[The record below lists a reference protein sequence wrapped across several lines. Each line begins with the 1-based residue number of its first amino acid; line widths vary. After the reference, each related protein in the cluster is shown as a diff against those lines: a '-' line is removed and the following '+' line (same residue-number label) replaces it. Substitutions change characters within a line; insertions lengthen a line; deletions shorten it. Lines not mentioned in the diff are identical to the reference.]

1 MEISKKSFSEILDN
15 LHEGLYA
22 VDRNRTITYW
32 NKSAELISGFSAA
45 EVLGRTCSDNILT
58 HVDEKGNSLC
68 LGKCPLAYTMEDGKP
83 RESKVFLHHKDG
95 HRVQVAVKVN
105 PVTDGAGNLI
115 GGVELFV
122 ESGHHRIPESK
133 IRELEKMAM
142 LDNLTELP
150 NRNYLD
156 RELGRKLE
164 ETKLYNLTFGFLFM
178 DVDHFKKFND
188 TYGHEVGDQ
197 VLKFVGKTLSA
208 STRAS
213 DVFGRWGGEEFV
225 GVLSDVNR
233 DNLEVMGNRLRMLV
247 ESSYI
252 IHNNKKLSVTISV
265 GASLS
270 RYDDTLESLMRRA
283 DTLMYASK
291 QAGRNR
297 LTLG

>member
-1 MEISKKSFSEILDN
+1 MEISNKSFSEILDN

-32 NKSAELISGFSAA
+32 NKSSELISGFSAA
-45 EVLGRTCSDNILT
+45 EVLGRSCSDNILT
-58 HVDEKGNSLC
+58 HVDEQGNSLC

-83 RESKVFLHHKDG
+83 RESRVFLHHKDG
-95 HRVQVAVKVN
+95 HRVQVSVRVN
-105 PVTDGAGNLI
+105 PVTDGEGNLI
-115 GGVELFV
+115 GGVESFV
-122 ESGHHRIPESK
+122 EKGHQRIPESK

-156 RELGRKLE
+156 RELGRRLE
-164 ETKLYNLTFGFLFM
+164 ETKLYNLRFGFLFM

-233 DNLEVMGNRLRMLV
+233 ENLEVMGNRLRMLV
-247 ESSYI
+247 ENSYI
-252 IHNNKKLSVTISV
+252 IHNDEKLSVTISI

-270 RYDDTLESLMRRA
+270 RDDDTIESLIRRA

>member
-122 ESGHHRIPESK
+122 ESGHHRIPVSK